1 MSNWITDLK
10 AKSRTTV
17 TSPISGHEFVIRKLT
32 NTQLMEAGLSAI
44 IMMDEPKQSLIGMSK
59 QADQAIIAQTR
70 YVVSNGCVLPPVTY
84 GDEASVPEGTV
95 HATWISEDERW
106 LFLTILEF
114 SGIANG
120 KAQKELKDYTKNA
133 HGSEASI
140 SSAAG
145 TGDSLTNSS
154 ATISD
159 PAKSA

>member
-10 AKSRTTV
+10 AKSRTTIK
-17 TSPISGHEFVIRKLT
+17 SPISGHEFVIRKLT
-32 NTQLMEAGLSAI
+32 NTQLMEAGMSAI
-44 IMMDEPKQSLIGMSK
+44 IAVDEPKQSLIGMAK

-70 YVVSNGCVLPPVTY
+70 YVVSNGCVTPKVTY
-84 GDEASVPEGTV
+84 GDEDKVADGEV

-106 LFLTILEF
+106 LFLAILDF
-114 SGIANG
+114 SGIANE

-133 HGSEASI
+133 PGSEALT